1 MNHLT
6 FSGCVSTLL
15 LLAAFPLQAQGVA
28 PAPAASVKAD
38 ARDARA
44 RVPAATHVSP
54 LATYRMLGDTKIR
67 PWREANDE
75 VERIGGWRTYLREA
89 SSADAP
95 ASSATPRPSPA
106 AQGAGTNAM
115 DARNQ
120 APMPLQAAPTPPG
133 SEQAMHQHAPR
144 PNPSK

>member
-1 MNHLT
+1 MNQLT
-6 FSGCVSTLL
+6 LCGCVSALL
-15 LLAAFPLQAQGVA
+15 LLAALPSHAQNVA
-28 PAPAASVKAD
+28 PTPAAAAKAD

-44 RVPAATHVSP
+44 RVPAVTHVSP
-54 LATYRMLGDTKIR
+54 LATYRALGDAKMR

-95 ASSATPRPSPA
+95 AS
-106 AQGAGTNAM
+106 
-115 DARNQ
+115 
-120 APMPLQAAPTPPG
+120 APTPSG
-133 SEQAMHQHAPR
+133 GGQAVHQHAPR